1 MLDELAPRW
10 RTSLPIELTDGPA
23 LRGDDPYIAHEDM
36 VALWS
41 HFTDRHADQLYGI
54 HFAERH
60 ADRGVGMYAHA
71 ASHAPDFGT
80 GARACLQLQRLIDTH
95 SNITMV
101 QVPEGFAIRQTPPDG
116 IPRWPRHL
124 AESLAGGTLHLAR
137 TFTGTHLTPLHA
149 HCQHPRPSA
158 PTVRALAAWLGCPVS
173 FDAPWNALV
182 FDQATLDLPFR
193 HSDATT
199 FAAIVSAATR
209 TLDAVAPPS
218 HFVDEVRAALRTRR
232 GQRVSLGTLARA
244 LGLSDR
250 TLQRRLG
257 ESGVTFR
264 QLADEVR
271 VEALADETLTPK
283 KGRATADAIGFAD
296 PSSVRRLRKRWRKP
310 KS

>member
-10 RTSLPIELTDGPA
+10 RKSLPLELSDAPA

-41 HFTDRHADQLYGI
+41 HFTDDHADQLFGI

-80 GARACLQLQRLIDTH
+80 GARACMQLQRLIDTH
-95 SNITMV
+95 STITMTPNLGV
-101 QVPEGFAIRQTPPDG
+101 FAIRHTTPEG
-116 IPRWPRHL
+116 IGIWPRHL

-137 TFTGTHLTPLHA
+137 KFTGSPLTPVSA
-149 HCQHPRPSA
+149 HFQHERPRVS
-158 PTVRALAAWLGCPVS
+158 TVRALQSWLGCPVT
-173 FDAPWNALV
+173 FAQPWNALE

-193 HSDATT
+193 HSDPTT

-218 HFVDEVRAALRTRR
+218 QFVDEVRAALRARR
-232 GQRVSLGTLARA
+232 GQRLSVATLAQA
-244 LGLSDR
+244 LGMSDR

-264 QLADEVR
+264 QLADEIR
-271 VEALADETLTPK
+271 VEALADESLAPK

-310 KS
+310 KT